1 MSARR
6 LLAPLQATW
15 TKSPAARIAI
25 VGVGLIVGL
34 NLVAWLIGTL
44 LGGPGGAP
52 SSSYATTSE
61 GFAAYSELLE
71 RAGHD
76 VHQQR
81 VDLIT
86 DSPES
91 GETLVVI
98 DANLPDGEADVVER
112 FVSGGGTLVA
122 GGEATTSWIGSIVV
136 DPPSH
141 SPAGVTSARAVGEG
155 VGDVETVTS
164 AGIGSWSDPGDG
176 DIVLAGSGRALLT
189 AHDVGSGRVWLLADS
204 SPLKNELLG
213 TSDNAALG
221 LALPRAGSNVSFL
234 ETVHGYSTDTG
245 FGAVPVNWRSA
256 LYAAGLAVLCY
267 MWARGRRLGPPEQ
280 RSRELPPP
288 RREYVDA
295 LASTLARSKHPAEAI
310 SPVVAAARAR
320 LCVRAGLPPD
330 ASDDAIARAARAEEM
345 PEDEI
350 RALTTRV
357 GDEYS
362 VVAAGRALARL
373 RGAGR

>member
-1 MSARR
+1 
-6 LLAPLQATW
+6 
-15 TKSPAARIAI
+15 
-25 VGVGLIVGL
+25 
-34 NLVAWLIGTL
+34 
-44 LGGPGGAP
+44 
-52 SSSYATTSE
+52 
-61 GFAAYSELLE
+61 
-71 RAGHD
+71 
-76 VHQQR
+76 
-81 VDLIT
+81 
-86 DSPES
+86 
-91 GETLVVI
+91 VI